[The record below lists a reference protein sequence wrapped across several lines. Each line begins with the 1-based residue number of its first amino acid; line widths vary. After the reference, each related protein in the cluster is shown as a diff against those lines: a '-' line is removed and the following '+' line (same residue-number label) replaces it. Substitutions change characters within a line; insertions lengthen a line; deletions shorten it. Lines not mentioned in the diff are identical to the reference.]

1 MWILSS
7 LCFLFR
13 YNVLVRHLPDNA
25 NNIKCQQMLL
35 KFDPQAKDWQMGHS
49 KVCVCVCV
57 HARACT
63 CTCMCVYIRAYDNGQ
78 SPDIFFLA
86 KISIC
91 PATSNLTRQIY
102 YTLSMEKSLSL
113 LKIIK
118 VHTIFSPYHKH

>member
-7 LCFLFR
+7 LCFLLR

-57 HARACT
+57 CV
-63 CTCMCVYIRAYDNGQ
+63 CMCVHARIHVCVCISGLMIMASHQTFSGQ
-78 SPDIFFLA
+78 NKHLSSLIKFDQ
-86 KISIC
+86 
-91 PATSNLTRQIY
+91 TNL
-102 YTLSMEKSLSL
+102 LSMEKSLSL

-118 VHTIFSPYHKH
+118 VHTIFCPYHKN

>member
-49 KVCVCVCV
+49 KVCVCARVHT
-57 HARACT
+57 HARIHACVCISGLMIMASHQT
-63 CTCMCVYIRAYDNGQ
+63 FSGQNKHLSSQIKFDQINLLYIINRDVIGFAKDNKNPYNFQ
-78 SPDIFFLA
+78 
-86 KISIC
+86 
-91 PATSNLTRQIY
+91 
-102 YTLSMEKSLSL
+102 SLS
-113 LKIIK
+113 
-118 VHTIFSPYHKH
+118 